1 MQDQVIT
8 DKLGRLLQDLRIS
21 VTDRCNFRCRYCMP
35 REVFG
40 KDFQFLPR
48 EHLLDFEEIERI
60 AKAFLELGV
69 KKIRLTGGEPLL
81 RRNITDL
88 IKRLASLDGLE
99 DIGLTTNGVLLGRMA
114 PELKEAGLRRV
125 NVSLDALDEETFM
138 AINDS
143 KISSHS
149 IIASIDKAVA
159 AGLNVKVNMVV
170 KKGMNDHEVLPMAEF
185 FKERGG
191 ITLRYIEFMDV
202 GQTNGWDFKHVVTK
216 KEIYQQIAA
225 NYELEPM
232 DPAYVGEVAKRY
244 RYKNTNT
251 EVGFIT
257 SVSESFCSSCTRAR
271 IAADGHFYT
280 CLFAGT
286 GLNLKEIIRSGATNA
301 ELGTSSYPGGIREK
315 IVTLI
320 NGQRKRHAS
329 ERKLKCPILVDKEGI
344 KNEGI

>member
-48 EHLLDFEEIERI
+48 EYLLDFEEIERI

-99 DIGLTTNGVLLGRMA
+99 DIGLTTNGLLLGRMA

-185 FKERGG
+185 FKERG

-301 ELGTSSYPGGIREK
+301 ELRNIIISRWNKREDRYSDQR
-315 IVTLI
+315 TEETA
-320 NGQRKRHAS
+320 RKRKKIEMS
-329 ERKLKCPILVDKEGI
+329 YIG
-344 KNEGI
+344 G

>member
-185 FKERGG
+185 FKERG

-301 ELGTSSYPGGIREK
+301 ELREIIISRWNK
-315 IVTLI
+315 REDRYSDQRTEETA
-320 NGQRKRHAS
+320 RKRKKIEMS
-329 ERKLKCPILVDKEGI
+329 YIG
-344 KNEGI
+344 G

>member
-99 DIGLTTNGVLLGRMA
+99 DIGLTTNGLLLGRMA

-185 FKERGG
+185 FKERG

-232 DPAYVGEVAKRY
+232 DPAFVGEVAKRY

-301 ELGTSSYPGGIREK
+301 ELRNIIISRWNKREDRYSDQR
-315 IVTLI
+315 TEETA
-320 NGQRKRHAS
+320 RKRKKIEMS
-329 ERKLKCPILVDKEGI
+329 YIG
-344 KNEGI
+344 G

>member
-185 FKERGG
+185 FKERG

-301 ELGTSSYPGGIREK
+301 ELRDIIISRWNKREDRYSDQR
-315 IVTLI
+315 TEETA
-320 NGQRKRHAS
+320 RKRKKIEMS
-329 ERKLKCPILVDKEGI
+329 YIG
-344 KNEGI
+344 G